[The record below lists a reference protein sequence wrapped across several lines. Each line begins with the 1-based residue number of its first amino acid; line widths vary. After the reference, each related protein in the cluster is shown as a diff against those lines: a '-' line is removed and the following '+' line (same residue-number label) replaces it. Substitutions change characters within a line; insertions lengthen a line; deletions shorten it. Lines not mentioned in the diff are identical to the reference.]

1 MLTYAARMLT
11 YADAEHGDLLT
22 QEAPDMLTYADV
34 CSTYADACCTHAA
47 RMLQEAQKL
56 LIDAEM
62 RANLLRERY
71 QVSARMLHVC
81 CFLLTYAARSYA
93 CVRMLHVC

>member
-1 MLTYAARMLT
+1 MLHVCCA

-22 QEAPDMLTYADV
+22 
-34 CSTYADACCTHAA
+34 
-47 RMLQEAQKL
+47 QEAQKL

-71 QVSARMLHVC
+71 QVA
-81 CFLLTYAARSYA
+81 TYAYA
-93 CVRMLHVC
+93 CCTYADVC

>member
-1 MLTYAARMLT
+1 MLTYAGRMLT
-11 YADAEHGDLLT
+11 YAG
-22 QEAPDMLTYADV
+22 
-34 CSTYADACCTHAA
+34 

-81 CFLLTYAARSYA
+81 CFLLTYAARSYV
-93 CVRMLHVC
+93 CLRMLHVC